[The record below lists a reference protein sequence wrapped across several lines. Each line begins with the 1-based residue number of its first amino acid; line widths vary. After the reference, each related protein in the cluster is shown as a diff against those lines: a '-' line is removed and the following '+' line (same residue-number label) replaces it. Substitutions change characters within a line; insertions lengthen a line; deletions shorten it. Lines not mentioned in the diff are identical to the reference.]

1 MLENIDF
8 HNLVVIIVI
17 VMLFFYLLMDNKSE
31 NFYQRKNIKESKKND
46 YQKFL
51 DMFKEKILKVK
62 PHVLR
67 FWEEAFSQVKPLKR
81 KGGRR
86 LYSEDVI
93 NILRIIK
100 KLVNDEGYS
109 IRGVKKYLSKN
120 KISDIKKKGAIKI
133 SEELDIKLDNIEKYL
148 KKARSILLNE

>member
-1 MLENIDF
+1 M
-8 HNLVVIIVI
+8 
-17 VMLFFYLLMDNKSE
+17 
-31 NFYQRKNIKESKKND
+31 KNVQAYKTIGEV
-46 YQKFL
+46 
-51 DMFKEKILKVK
+51 EKILKVK

-67 FWEEAFSQVKPLKR
+67 FWEDSFSQVKPLKR

-100 KLVNDEGYS
+100 KLVNDEGYT

-120 KISDIKKKGAIKI
+120 KINHIKKEGAIKI
-133 SEELDIKLDNIEKYL
+133 SEEQDLKLENIEKYL
-148 KKARSILLNE
+148 NKARSILINEQ

>member
-1 MLENIDF
+1 M
-8 HNLVVIIVI
+8 
-17 VMLFFYLLMDNKSE
+17 
-31 NFYQRKNIKESKKND
+31 KNVHAYKTIGEV
-46 YQKFL
+46 
-51 DMFKEKILKVK
+51 EKILKVK

-67 FWEEAFSQVKPLKR
+67 FWEESFSQVKPLKR

-100 KLVNDEGYS
+100 KLVNDEGYT
-109 IRGVKKYLSKN
+109 IRGVQKYFYNN
-120 KISDIKKKGAIKI
+120 KISNIKKDGAVKI

-148 KKARSILLNE
+148 KKAKSILINE